1 MYNSPVDT
9 LQSARQTNTRAVA
22 QSGSAL
28 AWGARGRG
36 FESRLPDTQKDRLRA
51 VFLCTPLAGFF
62 PHHDTCKGE
71 WAASAGGTSSP
82 CAAGTPPGGNPAK
95 GGAQGA
101 GRIPL
106 ALFES

>member
-36 FESRLPDTQKDRLRA
+36 FESRLPDTTKKLGYVSDQAFLLYLQHNLR
-51 VFLCTPLAGFF
+51 T
-62 PHHDTCKGE
+62 HDPVGGVG
-71 WAASAGGTSSP
+71 WA
-82 CAAGTPPGGNPAK
+82 
-95 GGAQGA
+95 
-101 GRIPL
+101 RVR
-106 ALFES
+106 E

>member
-36 FESRLPDTQKDRLRA
+36 FESRLPDTTKKLGYVSSQAFLLYLQHNLRTHDPVGEVKYDLRSTIYEVSQANTVGQKEVR
-51 VFLCTPLAGFF
+51 F
-62 PHHDTCKGE
+62 
-71 WAASAGGTSSP
+71 
-82 CAAGTPPGGNPAK
+82 GN
-95 GGAQGA
+95 
-101 GRIPL
+101 L
-106 ALFES
+106 